1 MDPVE
6 LVWTAL
12 CTVLLSVS
20 LWQWGIAVGDWRAKQ
35 RQAALTPNS
44 DTIAGQNLARWLSYT
59 IFLDCLVLFCW
70 TLAGSLSIFQGVVER
85 YYELPHI
92 TFVGLLYIALLSF
105 AARVLLRAYTRAFIN
120 KL

>member
-1 MDPVE
+1 MHGPLICV
-6 LVWTAL
+6 
-12 CTVLLSVS
+12 SV
-20 LWQWGIAVGDWRAKQ
+20 AVGHRCRRLESQTAS
-35 RQAALTPNS
+35 AALTPNS